1 MSNNLLEAPEVS
13 SPVLPAPAELS
24 RRYVFTLVAVC
35 YAIYLALFNYFIP
48 YPVIVAGY
56 GDNPGYIQIS
66 AAIRHWDF
74 SGLHPKLF
82 WGLPYLT
89 AMLSKIT
96 TLSDLHT
103 LLVVSWVSSFIAIFL
118 AYKLWGGWVA
128 SLFAVTSR
136 EWIERSLLGGAEPI
150 FMACVFGSFLAA
162 RKRRWKTAALLA
174 SFATVVRP
182 MGLFALI
189 GVGTALLLK
198 RDFRRLTA
206 AVAIGMTIGGLYVW
220 PLLRYLGNPFANVQ
234 GYDQADWNGG
244 IPLGVPLV
252 AIVQDA
258 LAGRATKLNLC
269 RTVAWVAAV
278 AVAVILALSRK
289 ALRAQLVKVP
299 VEAIFFGLYA
309 VLLFTYNSYWA
320 RSQFPRF
327 AIPVLPFVILAFLP
341 WIPKNRALLWTW
353 GIFSAVLTAL
363 ETVRFSITINAI
375 RRML

>member
-299 VEAIFFGLYA
+299 VEAIFFALYA

>member
-1 MSNNLLEAPEVS
+1 VSNNLLEAPEVS

-299 VEAIFFGLYA
+299 VEAIFFALYA

>member
-96 TLSDLHT
+96 TLSDLHS

-150 FMACVFGSFLAA
+150 FMACVLGSFLAA

-299 VEAIFFGLYA
+299 VEAIFFALYA